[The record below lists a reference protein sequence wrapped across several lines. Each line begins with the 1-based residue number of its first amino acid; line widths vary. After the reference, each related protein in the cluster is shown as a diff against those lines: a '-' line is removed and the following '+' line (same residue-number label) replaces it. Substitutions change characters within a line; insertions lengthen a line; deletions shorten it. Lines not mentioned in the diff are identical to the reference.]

1 MVTEKG
7 IFLLDLEQ
15 ASRKGNKTWDVAEF
29 LYFSGHYSPAMSPTT
44 PAIIIAKSFIEGYLQ
59 AGGDKKTVI
68 RAASPRYTKVF
79 AVFTSPHILLAMSNI
94 CKKT

>member
-1 MVTEKG
+1 M
-7 IFLLDLEQ
+7 LDLEQ
-15 ASRKGNKTWDVAEF
+15 ASRSGNKTWDVAEF

-44 PAIIIAKSFIEGYLQ
+44 PAIIIAKSFIEGYLE
-59 AGGDKKTVI
+59 AGGDVITVK

-79 AVFTSPHILLAMSNI
+79 TVFTPPHILLAISNV